1 MDKDF
6 TEVAE
11 GIITIL
17 RNAGADTSESLSVL
31 LTCAGNLG
39 YDSGVDEE
47 ALEEGAASAI
57 QSIYM
62 QRNRIDRGISYDTSR
77 LRADMMRHSLGAAF
91 GAQIP
96 GALDAAMEIQDTPD
110 ENLVQMARALGIDVS
125 KYRISSVRKFPGKRH
140 KNKRAET
147 HPKNR
152 RNVYAVE
159 PSGPDQPNEWRN

>member
-11 GIITIL
+11 GIITVL

-47 ALEEGAASAI
+47 TLEEGAASAI

-62 QRNRIDRGISYDTSR
+62 QRSRIDRGISYDTSR
-77 LRADMMRHSLGAAF
+77 LRADMLRHSLGAAF

-96 GALDAAMEIQDTPD
+96 EALDTTIAIQKTPD
-110 ENLVQMARALGIDVS
+110 SSLVQMAKSLGVDVG
-125 KYRISSVRKFPGKRH
+125 KYRTDSNGKRR
-140 KNKRAET
+140 KKRHQNNHTEP
-147 HPKNR
+147 HPGIRKERAND
-152 RNVYAVE
+152 A
-159 PSGPDQPNEWRN
+159 D

>member
-6 TEVAE
+6 SDVAG
-11 GIITIL
+11 GIL
-17 RNAGADTSESLSVL
+17 DLLNNAGADPSEALSVL

-39 YDSGVDEE
+39 YDSGINGD

-62 QRNRIDRGISYDTSR
+62 QRDRIDRGTSYDISR

-96 GALDAAMEIQDTPD
+96 EALDTAMAIQDTPD
-110 ENLVQMARALGIDVS
+110 SSARKS
-125 KYRISSVRKFPGKRH
+125 PGKHR

-147 HPKNR
+147 HPKSP

-159 PSGPDQPNEWRN
+159 PGNEWQN

>member
-6 TEVAE
+6 SDVAG
-11 GIITIL
+11 GIL
-17 RNAGADTSESLSVL
+17 DLLNNAGADPSEALSVL

-39 YDSGVDEE
+39 YDSGINGD

-62 QRNRIDRGISYDTSR
+62 QRDRIDRGTSYDISR

-96 GALDAAMEIQDTPD
+96 EALDTAMAIQDTPD
-110 ENLVQMARALGIDVS
+110 TNLLQMAKSLGVDIS
-125 KYRISSVRKFPGKRH
+125 KYRTGSNRKRGRKRRH
-140 KNKRAET
+140 GNRTDPYSEIQKERA
-147 HPKNR
+147 ND
-152 RNVYAVE
+152 A
-159 PSGPDQPNEWRN
+159 G

>member
-6 TEVAE
+6 SDVVG
-11 GIITIL
+11 GIL
-17 RNAGADTSESLSVL
+17 DLLNNAGADPSEALSVL

-39 YDSGVDEE
+39 YDSGIDEDT
-47 ALEEGAASAI
+47 LEEGTASAI

-62 QRNRIDRGISYDTSR
+62 QRDRIDRGTSYNISR

-96 GALDAAMEIQDTPD
+96 EALDTAIAIQNTPD
-110 ENLVQMARALGIDVS
+110 ENLVQIARALGIDIG
-125 KYRISSVRKFPGKRH
+125 KYRIGSATKNSGKRS

-147 HPKNR
+147 RPKNPKK
-152 RNVYAVE
+152 VDTVE
-159 PSGPDQPNEWRN
+159 HGNEYKN

>member
-6 TEVAE
+6 SDVAG
-11 GIITIL
+11 GIL
-17 RNAGADTSESLSVL
+17 DLLNNAGADPSEALSVL

-39 YDSGVDEE
+39 YDIGIDGDT
-47 ALEEGAASAI
+47 LEEGAASAI

-62 QRNRIDRGISYDTSR
+62 QRDRIDRGASYDISR

-96 GALDAAMEIQDTPD
+96 EALDTAMAIQDTPD
-110 ENLVQMARALGIDVS
+110 ENLVQMARTLGIDVS
-125 KYRISSVRKFPGKRH
+125 KYRISSARKSPGKHR

-147 HPKNR
+147 HPKSP

-159 PSGPDQPNEWRN
+159 PGNEWQN

>member
-6 TEVAE
+6 SDVVG
-11 GIITIL
+11 GIL
-17 RNAGADTSESLSVL
+17 DLLNNAGADPSEALSVL

-39 YDSGVDEE
+39 YDSGIDED

-62 QRNRIDRGISYDTSR
+62 QRDRIDRGTPYDISR

-96 GALDAAMEIQDTPD
+96 EALDTAIAIQNTPD
-110 ENLVQMARALGIDVS
+110 TNLLQMAKSLGVDIS
-125 KYRISSVRKFPGKRH
+125 KYRTGSNRKRGRKRRH
-140 KNKRAET
+140 G
-147 HPKNR
+147 NR
-152 RNVYAVE
+152 TDPYSE
-159 PSGPDQPNEWRN
+159 IQNERTNNAG

>member
-6 TEVAE
+6 SDVAG
-11 GIITIL
+11 GIL
-17 RNAGADTSESLSVL
+17 DLLNNAGADPSEALSVL

-39 YDSGVDEE
+39 YDSGINGD

-62 QRNRIDRGISYDTSR
+62 QRDRIDRGTSYDISR

-96 GALDAAMEIQDTPD
+96 EALDTAMAIQDTPD
-110 ENLVQMARALGIDVS
+110 TNLLQMAKSLGVDIS
-125 KYRISSVRKFPGKRH
+125 KYRTGSNRKRVRKRRH
-140 KNKRAET
+140 GNRTDPYSEIQKERA
-147 HPKNR
+147 ND
-152 RNVYAVE
+152 A
-159 PSGPDQPNEWRN
+159 G

>member
-6 TEVAE
+6 SDVAG
-11 GIITIL
+11 GIL
-17 RNAGADTSESLSVL
+17 DLLNNAGADPSEALSVL

-39 YDSGVDEE
+39 YDIGIDGH

-62 QRNRIDRGISYDTSR
+62 QRDHIDRGTSYDISR

-96 GALDAAMEIQDTPD
+96 EALDTAMAIQDTPD
-110 ENLVQMARALGIDVS
+110 TNLLQMAKSLGVDIS
-125 KYRISSVRKFPGKRH
+125 KYRTGSNRKRGRKRRH
-140 KNKRAET
+140 GNRTDPYSEIQKERA
-147 HPKNR
+147 ND
-152 RNVYAVE
+152 A
-159 PSGPDQPNEWRN
+159 G